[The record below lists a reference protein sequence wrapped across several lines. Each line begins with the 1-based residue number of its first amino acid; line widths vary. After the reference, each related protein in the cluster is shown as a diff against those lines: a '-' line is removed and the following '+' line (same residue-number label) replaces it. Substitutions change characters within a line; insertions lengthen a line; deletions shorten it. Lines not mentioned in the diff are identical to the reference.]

1 MSQDR
6 WNDQELLR
14 EAKAKA
20 QKLMASLIEQSQ
32 DLDRFVGQMAPEKL
46 AEGQQAFEH
55 AIRSA
60 RRALQ
65 QIDLA
70 LQSNGPRAE
79 EGL

>member
-1 MSQDR
+1 MSREQ

-32 DLDRFVGQMAPEKL
+32 DLDRFVGRMAPDKL
-46 AEGQQAFEH
+46 AEGQQAFEV
-55 AIRSA
+55 AINSA

-70 LQSNGPRAE
+70 LQGTAPRTE
-79 EGL
+79 EGM